1 MSTKWKYFIYA
12 RKSQENDERQVQS
25 IDDQLDVMKKKA
37 KFMWYNV
44 IEIFTEAMSAKEPWR
59 YRFNEMVE
67 RLKAGEAQWI
77 ISWKLDRL
85 TRNPIDT
92 GTIQFMLQTWKL
104 DVIITNDR
112 EYFPQDSWLIF
123 SVETWMANQYILDL
137 IKNVNRWLNSK
148 YAKWIRPTKAPLGY
162 MNDKDNYWIAIED
175 PDRYEII
182 KTMWKLMLTWNYLWP
197 QIKDIVNNDLWLRT
211 RVMKSTWGNPLSTS
225 TIYRLFKTVF
235 YTGYFYRKW
244 ELVKWIHKP
253 MITLE
258 EYDKVQYLL
267 GKKWN
272 HRPQN
277 YEYSF
282 TWMIKCWECWS
293 MISAE
298 IKEKFN
304 YSMNSIKRYTYY
316 HCTKRKVGVS
326 CNQKYITMENLELQ
340 ISNTLKWIKLIPE
353 FNDWAVGVIKNNY
366 DTEIANKLAMQE
378 NIDKTIRRE
387 EIKLKK
393 LTDLLLEDIITSE
406 DFKTKKLSMAESIE
420 RLRCERD
427 KIDTRW
433 NEVLWLTEDVFDFCI
448 KANDAFI
455 SWSLQ
460 DKKNIFSTLGQNFSL
475 KDWELAIELY
485 PWFKVIE
492 KWVKKNNPKKD
503 MLELFKNSTGSGRT
517 GAILVCF
524 NKWSET
530 QDSNLQPRVPKTR
543 ALPIAPVSEKLK
555 LLFNKN
561 KQL

>member
-1 MSTKWKYFIYA
+1 MKKNNRYFLYA
-12 RKSQENDERQVQS
+12 RKSSESSERQVQS
-25 IDDQLDVMKKKA
+25 IDDQLKAMRNKA
-37 KFMWYNV
+37 KIKWLHIVEEFV
-44 IEIFTEAMSAKEPWR
+44 ESKSAKAPWR
-59 YRFNEMVE
+59 YRFNEMID
-67 RLKAGEAQWI
+67 RIKTWEACGI
-77 ISWKLDRL
+77 LSWKLCRL
-85 TRNPIDT
+85 SRNPKDT
-92 GTIQFMLQTWKL
+92 WTIQYMLQTSEIES
-104 DVIITNDR
+104 IITNDKDYYP
-112 EYFPQDSWLIF
+112 EDSWLIF

-137 IKNVNRWLNSK
+137 RRAVNRWLNSK
-148 YAKWIRPTKAPLGY
+148 YEKWIRPTKAPLGY
-162 MNDKDNYWIAIED
+162 MNDKNNYWIAIED
-175 PDRYEII
+175 PERYEII

-197 QIKDIVNNDLWLRT
+197 QIKDIVNNELWLRT

-244 ELVKWIHKP
+244 ELIKGIHKP

-277 YEYSF
+277 YEYAF
-282 TWMIKCWECWS
+282 TWMIKCWECWA

-298 IKEKFN
+298 IKERFHQW
-304 YSMNSIKRYTYY
+304 MNKIKRHTYY

-326 CNQKYITMENLELQ
+326 CNQKYITVDNLELQ
-340 ISNTLKWIKLIPE
+340 ISNVLRWIELIPE
-353 FNDWAVGVIKNNY
+353 FKDWAVWVIKNNY
-366 DTEIANKLAMQE
+366 DTEIENKLAMQE

-406 DFKTKKLSMAESIE
+406 DFKIKKLSMAESIE
-420 RLRCERD
+420 RLRGERD

-433 NEVLWLTEDVFDFCI
+433 NEVLWLTEEVFDFCI

-455 SWSLQ
+455 AWSMQ

-492 KWVKKNNPKKD
+492 NWVKKNKSKKD
-503 MLELFKNSTGSGRT
+503 MLEFLKNSTSSGRT
-517 GAILVCF
+517 SAILVCF